1 MTVMA
6 REPARTQSAPD
17 LAARSHLSAATVAKL
32 LRQLAGGGLVESVRG
47 ARGGYRLARSPG
59 DITVADVVAALEG
72 PIALTECAGA
82 KSCCSIESHCGI
94 RGNWRL
100 INAALETALR
110 SVTFAQMAAPSVVTM
125 SPATHVASVPSLPRS
140 L

>member
-6 REPARTQSAPD
+6 RDPTRTQSAPD
-17 LAARSHLSAATVAKL
+17 LASRSHLSAATVAKL
-32 LRQLAGGGLVESVRG
+32 LRQLARGGLVESARG
-47 ARGGYRLARSPG
+47 VHGGYRLARAPSA
-59 DITVADVVAALEG
+59 ITVADVIAALEG

-100 INAALETALR
+100 INTALETALR
-110 SVTFAQMAAPSVVTM
+110 SVTFAQMAAPSATVK
-125 SPATHVASVPSLPRS
+125 SPAAQEAAVVSLTRS